1 MASTYSTS
9 NSTST
14 TKRNSQTTGGSKST
28 TSATGAVSQ
37 KTQENRDKYSNPYQQ
52 SQKVTDAYNKLQ
64 NQLNNAPGQFSSTYQ
79 AQLDDLYNR
88 IANRE
93 KFEYD
98 VNNDMLYDQ
107 LKNQYAALGKLAMQD
122 TMGQAASMTGGYGNS
137 YAQTAGQQTYQNY
150 MQQLNEQ
157 LPELYNMAQQRYN
170 QEGENLYNL
179 YGLAQQRYDTD
190 YNQYR
195 DTVGD
200 YFTNR
205 DYLTGVYQDARDWDY
220 NQFANERGYWNDEYW
235 NERNAQT
242 TTEGSDWSN
251 TTDVSTT
258 TSSST
263 SSSTSSDGGSGS
275 GGSSSE
281 SSAKASLDGL
291 SSDDLEGLQAEL
303 EALNT
308 TSQKKRLVDAWYS
321 NGEISEENWNWF
333 YDKYGF
339 DRLTG
344 EKITN
349 SRTSSGGGT
358 ARAMRV

>member
-1 MASTYSTS
+1 MASTYST
-9 NSTST
+9 STST

-28 TSATGAVSQ
+28 TSATGKVEQ
-37 KTQENRDKYSNPYQQ
+37 KTQENRDRYSNPYQQ
-52 SQKVTDAYNKLQ
+52 SQKVTDAYNRLQ
-64 NQLNNAPGQFSSTYQ
+64 NQLNNAPGKFSSSYQ
-79 AQLDDLYNR
+79 AQLDDLYDR

-93 KFEYD
+93 QFTYD

-150 MQQLNEQ
+150 LQQLNEQ

-205 DYLTGVYQDARDWDY
+205 DYLTGAYQDARDWDY

-242 TTEGSDWSN
+242 TTESSDWSN

-258 TSSST
+258 SSSST
-263 SSSTSSDGGSGS
+263 STSSGDGS
-275 GGSSSE
+275 GGESGE
-281 SSAKASLDGL
+281 AASSAKASIAGLSDDDLNGLIAELDGL
-291 SSDDLEGLQAEL
+291 R
-303 EALNT
+303 T
-308 TSQKKRLVDAWYS
+308 TSQRKHLVDAWYA
-321 NGEISEENWNWF
+321 NGEITEENWNWF
-333 YDKYGF
+333 NDRYGF
-339 DRLTG
+339 DRM
-344 EKITN
+344 ITEN
-349 SRTSSGGGT
+349 GVGGGRPMEMT
-358 ARAMRV
+358 RA